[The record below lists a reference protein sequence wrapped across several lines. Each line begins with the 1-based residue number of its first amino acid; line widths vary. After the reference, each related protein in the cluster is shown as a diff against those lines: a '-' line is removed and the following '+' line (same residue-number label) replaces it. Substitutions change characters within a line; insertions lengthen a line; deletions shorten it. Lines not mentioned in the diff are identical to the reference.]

1 MRLITYRLA
10 GRTEVGALRPGDRVV
25 RLDAAHRMLRGAA
38 QAHFDDMVAF
48 LRGDREAR
56 ELAATLIDEVERHG
70 VEEALT
76 TCADITLQAPVPVP
90 ESIREFMNILGGEPA
105 AAIDAALDPLVEQ
118 YVIECTRKFGVGPWR
133 RSFNDG
139 WCERPIRSRGNRF
152 SVVGHDRDVVIPRC
166 AKVFDYE
173 LEFGVFLSR
182 GGRDITTGRAQEHI
196 GGYVVFNDFSARD
209 GHGRELLRRGGPA
222 RSGDVDGDISNAMG
236 PVLVTPDEL
245 PDPYALTMLAR
256 VNGRETRRGMS
267 GDMRFRFEDVIAH
280 VSETETL
287 LPGEFFG
294 SGICS
299 GGQVALEGTEH
310 HRFLKEGD
318 VIELEVER
326 LGVLRNR
333 VVGEAAA

>member
-1 MRLITYRLA
+1 MKLISYRHA
-10 GRTEVGALRPGDRVV
+10 GRTEVGALGPDDRVV
-25 RLDAAHRMLRGAA
+25 RLDTAHRLLRGRA

-56 ELAATLIDEVERHG
+56 ELAATLIDDVGRSG

-76 TCADITLQAPVPVP
+76 TLADITLLAPVPVP
-90 ESIREFMNILGGEPA
+90 ESIREFMNILGGERA
-105 AAIDAALDPLVEQ
+105 TAVEAALDPLAEQ
-118 YVIECTRKFGVGPWR
+118 YVIDCTRKFGVGPWR
-133 RSFNDG
+133 RSLSDG
-139 WCERPIRSRGNRF
+139 WYERPICCKGSRF
-152 SVVGHDRDVVIPRC
+152 PVVGHGRDVVIPRC

-182 GGRDITTGRAQEHI
+182 GGRDVTAARAQELI

-209 GHGRELLRRGGPA
+209 SHGRELLRRAASGGA
-222 RSGDVDGDISNAMG
+222 DGDSSNAMG

-245 PDPYALTMLAR
+245 PDPYALTMRAR
-256 VNGRETRRGMS
+256 INGQETRRSTSAG
-267 GDMRFRFEDVIAH
+267 MRFRFEDVIAY
-280 VSETETL
+280 VSEQETL

-294 SGICS
+294 SGVCS
-299 GGQVALEGTEH
+299 GAQGGVDDAQD

-318 VIELEVER
+318 VVELEVEG

-333 VVGEAAA
+333 VVSEGHA